1 MYKSR
6 KPFNTF
12 YLDVGGGTSIFVKE
26 YGNPKGVPIIVSH
39 GGPGGAYT
47 SDGITK
53 RFYLKKLI

>member
-39 GGPGGAYT
+39 GVQVAHILQTGLRNDFI
-47 SDGITK
+47 S
-53 RFYLKKLI
+53 KKLI